1 MQKSIWFNCFSQILK
16 NHVKLIF
23 SSSNKMQNHFQLKCN
38 MAQAIEW
45 IKMPSQTCENNQ
57 AGF

>member
-1 MQKSIWFNCFSQILK
+1 
-16 NHVKLIF
+16 
-23 SSSNKMQNHFQLKCN
+23 MQNHFQLKCN